1 MYNPIGVMQ
10 GRLLPKFHGRY
21 QAHPVGYWQDEFPIA
36 KNLGLDCVEVILD
49 YNDLSRNPL
58 TSHDGLEKL
67 KRVVNKTGVEV
78 QSICADYFMQAP
90 LHASDAAVR
99 QNSLVQLESLISS
112 AAVLGVR
119 DVVIPCVDQSSLLEP
134 VCWPYLIGALHE
146 VQPVLEETG
155 VNLSLET
162 DLGPEEFARLLDRI
176 GLSQVTVNYDTGNSA
191 ALGYDTEEELNAYG
205 HSITDVHIKD
215 RRLGSGPI
223 EVGAGDADIK
233 RTLSLLS
240 ALNYTG
246 PFIMQAFR
254 DDEGIAVFSRQ
265 LSLFR
270 NMLTSVGY

>member
-1 MYNPIGVMQ
+1 MSNPIGIMQ
-10 GRLLPKFHGRY
+10 GRLLPKFCGRY

-36 KNLGLDCVEVILD
+36 QKLGLNCIEVILD
-49 YNDLSRNPL
+49 YNDLPRNPL
-58 TSHDGLEKL
+58 TSHVGLENIKGI
-67 KRVVNKTGVEV
+67 VAKTGVEV

-90 LHASDAAVR
+90 LHASDSTIR
-99 QNSLVQLESLISS
+99 RSSLIQLKDLISN

-134 VCWPYLIGALHE
+134 VSWPYLIGTLHE
-146 VQPVLEETG
+146 VQPLLEETG
-155 VNLSLET
+155 INLSLET
-162 DLGPEEFARLLDRI
+162 DLGPQEFARLLDQI

-215 RRLGSGPI
+215 RKLGGGPV
-223 EVGAGDADIK
+223 EVGAGDADIR

-246 PFIMQAFR
+246 PFVMQAFR
-254 DDEGIAVFSRQ
+254 DDEGITVFSRQ